1 MAFKR
6 NATSMILL
14 RICLMC
20 YSNFRQIPTWKYH
33 MIKIMSPILN
43 SVFLIYQEGWKL
55 DIRSKHFNLD
65 VNIFEVTMSLFP
77 FLEKEKSLYI
87 SMIDTNNIKAI
98 ESFPAKEIIEAGFIQ
113 NTSYTV
119 KLAVAWLDNEDNND
133 LNVYFSTYLK
143 KILNNKVYEQ
153 RTRQIAE
160 KLFNYT
166 LKN

>member
-1 MAFKR
+1 
-6 NATSMILL
+6 
-14 RICLMC
+14 
-20 YSNFRQIPTWKYH
+20 
-33 MIKIMSPILN
+33 
-43 SVFLIYQEGWKL
+43 
-55 DIRSKHFNLD
+55 
-65 VNIFEVTMSLFP
+65 
-77 FLEKEKSLYI
+77 
-87 SMIDTNNIKAI
+87 MIDTNNIKAI

-119 KLAVAWLDNEDNND
+119 KLAVEWLDNEDNND

-160 KLFNYT
+160 KLFNGT